1 MLVVMCPA
9 APIPVRTAI
18 LLLLLL
24 GSASAWAET
33 IGWAVNSRGNEID
46 SQRVDA
52 LWRIDLETGQSE
64 YIGWTSYLD
73 VEGLAFNAEGDL
85 FGADDDTKTLIKVN
99 QTTGLG
105 IPVGG
110 QANRNN
116 MELPLSENLD
126 FGMAM
131 DCDGQAWV
139 VSSAQQTLFRAD
151 LESGE
156 LTVVAEAGSLGAPIS
171 DIAFLGD
178 EILGIGVGLNADRTA
193 AAPNLY
199 SINPQSGRANLIG
212 PLGDAALPYFNAGLD
227 FDDNGVLWA
236 VTDRRAVPG
245 GDFPSAILKIDPV
258 TARAELVAETVIG
271 LESLAVGPAAACE
284 LRGTVI
290 PRPVPLLSLGALL
303 VLTLAILMVGA
314 VQVRSR
320 SA

>member
-1 MLVVMCPA
+1 MRPA
-9 APIPVRTAI
+9 VPILARTAV
-18 LLLLLL
+18 LMLLLL
-24 GSASAWAET
+24 GSALAWAES

-52 LWRIDLETGQSE
+52 LWRINLETGQAE
-64 YIGWTSYLD
+64 YIGWTSYIDL
-73 VEGLAFNAEGDL
+73 EGLAFNAEGDL

-116 MELPLSENLD
+116 MSLPLSENLD

-131 DCDGQAWV
+131 DCDDQAWV
-139 VSSAQQTLFRAD
+139 VSSAQQSLFRAN
-151 LESGE
+151 LETGE
-156 LTVVAEAGSLGAPIS
+156 LTIVAEAGSLGAPIS

-178 EILGIGVGLNADRTA
+178 EIVGIGVGLNADRTA

-199 SINPQSGRANLIG
+199 SIDPQSAQATLIG

-227 FDDNGVLWA
+227 FDESGVLWA

-258 TARAELVAETVIG
+258 TARAELVAETVVG

-290 PRPVPLLSLGALL
+290 PRPVPLLSLEALL
-303 VLTLAILMVGA
+303 VLILAMLMVGA